1 MPLTAVPPSLVLRC
15 AIVNASARPSYR
27 QRSQHRFSLN
37 IAYQEGP
44 VESQTLRYR
53 DNGSIELYV
62 TEIHD
67 PQEGEVQ
74 VTGGACGICSWDVV
88 TAKLGAEMIPMAP
101 PGHEG
106 VGYVSKIGAGVTGFK
121 EGDRVAGGG
130 FATVRNLSSER
141 IYPIPTSN
149 LADEF
154 WIVEPVACAV
164 TGIDQTNLRAGE
176 TVALI
181 GCGFM
186 GQLLLQGL
194 LHSPAGNLI
203 AIDIV
208 EDRLELAR
216 KQGADET
223 INLTQLD
230 RDDLAA
236 TLKARDIDV
245 VVDASGSQPG
255 LDLAA
260 DIVKSGGRI
269 NLFGW
274 IKGQKA
280 FFDPTKWH
288 LGGFTIVNSSPS
300 SKIRNTFLPAI
311 RLIDAGVFDLKPL
324 VTHITSLGGYPSL
337 MEEILAGDESYVKGV
352 VSLK

>member
-1 MPLTAVPPSLVLRC
+1 M
-15 AIVNASARPSYR
+15 
-27 QRSQHRFSLN
+27 
-37 IAYQEGP
+37 
-44 VESQTLRYR
+44 ESQTLRYR
-53 DNGSIELYV
+53 DDGTIELYV
-62 TEIHD
+62 TDIPD
-67 PQEGEVQ
+67 PQEGEIQ

-88 TAKLGAEMIPMAP
+88 TAKLGSEMIPMAP

-106 VGYVSKIGAGVTGFK
+106 VGYVSKLGAGVTGLK

-141 IYPIPTSN
+141 IYPIPTSD
-149 LADEF
+149 LADEY

-164 TGIDQTNLRAGE
+164 TGIDQTNLKAGE

-194 LHSPAGNLI
+194 LHSPVGHLI

-208 EDRLELAR
+208 QDRLALAR
-216 KQGADET
+216 QQGAQET
-223 INLTQLD
+223 IDITQHD

-236 TLKARDIDV
+236 TLKARNIDV

-260 DIVKSGGRI
+260 DIVKTGGRI

-280 FFDPTKWH
+280 YFDPTKWH
-288 LGGFTIVNSSPS
+288 LGGFTIVNSAPG
-300 SKIRNTFLPAI
+300 SKIRNTFPPAI
-311 RLIDAGVFDLKPL
+311 KLIDAGVFDLRPL
-324 VTHITSLGGYPSL
+324 VTHTTSLGGYPSL
-337 MEEILAGDESYVKGV
+337 MEEILSGDKSYVKGV
-352 VSLK
+352 ITLD